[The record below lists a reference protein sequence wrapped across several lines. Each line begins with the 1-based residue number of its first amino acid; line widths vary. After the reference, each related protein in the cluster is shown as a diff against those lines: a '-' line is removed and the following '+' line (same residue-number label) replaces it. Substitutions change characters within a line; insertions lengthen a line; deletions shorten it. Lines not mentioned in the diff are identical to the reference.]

1 MFLHKGEFQLN
12 IEILKQPRIIDFIN
26 FCKKHRNNLDDSFLY
41 DEDLEKFQPNNENP
55 TYIITNDIGDII
67 GAVSLIIDDY
77 HKRGRKSRFRI
88 MHSERCVKED
98 YEFMLSA
105 ALAHTESL
113 NKLFLFIKEENNKV
127 AEILQSLNF
136 NIERYAVLL
145 QREDLDITPA
155 VFPED
160 YSLKTFRQGEDEN
173 AWCEVRNA
181 AFANLAG
188 SETPMTPDMVS
199 KMLNSNNNLNGGML
213 ILYHKD
219 NPVGVVRASKEF
231 ENGETYTFIGPIAV
245 KPEYQHMGLG
255 KNLLRAA
262 LNYGKSQGMPKA
274 MLTANADN
282 FHALDLYFKEEFKK
296 IECVVCYNYNI
307 E

>member
-1 MFLHKGEFQLN
+1 MN
-12 IEILKQPRIIDFIN
+12 IEILKEPRINDFIN
-26 FCKKHRNNLDDSFLY
+26 FCKKHRSNLDDSFLY
-41 DEDLEKFQPNNENP
+41 DEDLEKFQPGNENP
-55 TYIITNDIGDII
+55 AYMVTNDNGDII
-67 GAVSLIIDDY
+67 GAVSLIVDDY
-77 HKRGRKSRFRI
+77 HKRGKKGRFRI
-88 MHSERCVKED
+88 MHAESCEKDD
-98 YEFMLSA
+98 YALMLNA
-105 ALAHTESL
+105 ILTHTESL
-113 NKLFLFIKEENNKV
+113 NKIFLFIKEENNKT
-127 AEILQSLNF
+127 AEILQELNF

-145 QREDLDITPA
+145 QREALDITPA
-155 VFPED
+155 FFPEG
-160 YSLKTFRQGEDEN
+160 YSLKTFKPGEDEN

-199 KMLNSNNNLNGGML
+199 KMLGSNNNLDGGML

-219 NPVGVVRASKEF
+219 NPVGVIRASKEF
-231 ENGETYTFIGPIAV
+231 ENGETYTFIGPLAV
-245 KPEYQHMGLG
+245 KPEYQHIGLG

-282 FHALDLYFKEEFKK
+282 IHALDLYFKEGFKK

-307 E
+307 D